1 MLVKLNLERMKRKK
15 QRKPAMSLITNQ
27 VEEALGLGPFRH
39 PQPLFTSNILI
50 YYSILASLYAIHY
63 RHLYQLLIYGTF
75 KSYTLKMFLSDL
87 PVCLSDI
94 VRSSLFKQSL
104 AIIHQMQSP
113 KISKFRHIYGFLNPP
128 PPDILSLVW
137 SLCMFHISLSDSPN
151 SLFGYFLYKYF
162 ANFVSQI
169 FFYKYAAKSVCEL
182 FLSKKSANCCV

>member
-1 MLVKLNLERMKRKK
+1 
-15 QRKPAMSLITNQ
+15 
-27 VEEALGLGPFRH
+27 
-39 PQPLFTSNILI
+39 
-50 YYSILASLYAIHY
+50 
-63 RHLYQLLIYGTF
+63 
-75 KSYTLKMFLSDL
+75 MFLSDL

-104 AIIHQMQSP
+104 AIIHQMQYP
-113 KISKFRHIYGFLNPP
+113 KIRNFRHIYGFFNSP

-182 FLSKKSANCCV
+182 FLSKKSANCCVWVFLAPSADCPHCLPRAPSLLSPSSLHSPSSSFDLHPSPPSRLSSSSFFSWLWWLMVVFG